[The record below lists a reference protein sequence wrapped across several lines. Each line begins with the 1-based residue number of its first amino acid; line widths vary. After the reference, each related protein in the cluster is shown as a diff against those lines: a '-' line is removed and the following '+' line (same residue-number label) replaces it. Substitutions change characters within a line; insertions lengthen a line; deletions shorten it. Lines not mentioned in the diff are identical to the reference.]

1 VSGASYKT
9 IGRYGL
15 EWLQQLDARVVVP
28 TVLNPVGM
36 DRDRW
41 REMEIDPEFAKAQEE
56 VIAAYRKLGL
66 ALECTCTPYYL
77 YETATVITSH
87 GPSHRPSFTQTP

>member
-1 VSGASYKT
+1 
-9 IGRYGL
+9 
-15 EWLQQLDARVVVP
+15 
-28 TVLNPVGM
+28 M